1 MQRCEYLLAMRL
13 IKVALL
19 IAPLLLGTLFLADAE
34 TLGESVEGRVI
45 SVERFGDGE
54 RPVLLV
60 GGIHGGYEWNS
71 ILLARQIANYL
82 RKNPGWL
89 PPDVA
94 LYIVENMNPD
104 GLARVTG
111 GEPIEGF
118 DFTGVNTVP
127 GRFNARWV
135 DLNRNWDDE
144 WQPTSYWGRR
154 EVDAGSAPFSEPE
167 TRIIRDYVARI
178 EPEVVVFFQSAAAG
192 IWYSGAPDEWEPA
205 RRLAA
210 AYGNAA
216 GYRLPTGGE
225 GPVDY
230 EITGS
235 ASGYLYSQGVPTI
248 VVELTTHH
256 ETELT
261 RNLAGLDA
269 LLRALR

>member
-1 MQRCEYLLAMRL
+1 MLVRDVTLLML
-13 IKVALL
+13 
-19 IAPLLLGTLFLADAE
+19 PLLFCGLYLAGAE
-34 TLGESVEGRVI
+34 TLGESVEGESI
-45 SVERFGDGE
+45 EVERIGNGS
-54 RPVLLV
+54 RSVLLV

-71 ILLARQIANYL
+71 ILLAKQVADHARG
-82 RKNPGWL
+82 NPGWL
-89 PPDVA
+89 PGEFTLHV
-94 LYIVENMNPD
+94 VENMNPD
-104 GLARVTG
+104 GLHRITG
-111 GEPIEGF
+111 GTPMEEF
-118 DFTGVNTVP
+118 DFSEVNTVP

-167 TRIIRDYVARI
+167 TRIVRDYIARI

-230 EITGS
+230 KITGS
-235 ASGYLYSQGVPTI
+235 ASGYLYSRGIPTI
-248 VVELTTHH
+248 VVELTTHQ
-256 ETELT
+256 ETELPE
-261 RNLAGLDA
+261 NLAGLEA
-269 LLRALR
+269 LLNALE